1 MGGMNPMRGP
11 MTPGMGGANMG
22 GGAGMGHGAAS
33 LFSGSGKYIQPGYFL
48 KTKSVTTH

>member
-11 MTPGMGGANMG
+11 MTPGMGRANMG

-33 LFSGSGKYIQPGYFL
+33 LFSGSGKTIQL
-48 KTKSVTTH
+48 RKSVTTH